1 MKKSDA
7 LLNNPKNRE
16 TKRKLLA
23 KDEPSPFVI
32 INKDSSVP
40 LLLVCD
46 HASERLPKS
55 LGTMGLSSSQR
66 KSHIAID
73 IGVGELVERLA
84 ENLGLTAVLCQYSR
98 LIVDCNRNLSDS
110 TAFIENC
117 DGIAVTGNHNLDNSE
132 RNKRIDE
139 IYWPYHNAIESQIK
153 RFVNQE
159 IDPIIIAIHSFTPTF
174 NGKAREWKLGVLWD
188 KDPVTANIFLRELRK
203 TGMNIGDNQPY
214 SGKDPQDFTIDFHA
228 EKSKLQHVG
237 IEVRQ
242 DLLKDIEGVTYVS
255 NILQNILTIVIN
267 QECISKK
274 L

>member
-7 LLNNPKNRE
+7 SLSNFKNRE
-16 TKRKLLA
+16 TKIKLLA
-23 KDEPSPFVI
+23 KDEPNPYVI

-46 HASERLPKS
+46 HASERLPRS
-55 LGTMGLSSSQR
+55 LGTMGLDSSQR

-73 IGVGELVERLA
+73 IGVGDLVESLA

-98 LIVDCNRNLSDS
+98 LIVDCNRNLNDP
-110 TAFIENC
+110 TAFIETS
-117 DGIAVTGNHNLDNSE
+117 DGIDVTGNHNLDNSE
-132 RNKRIDE
+132 RIKRIDE

-159 IDPIIIAIHSFTPTF
+159 IEPIIVAIHSFTPTF
-174 NGKAREWKLGVLWD
+174 NGKTREWELGVLWD
-188 KDPVTANIFLRELRK
+188 QDPVTANIFLRELRK
-203 TGMNIGDNQPY
+203 TGMKIGDNQPY
-214 SGKDPQDFTIDFHA
+214 SGKHPQDFTIDFHA
-228 EKSKLQHVG
+228 ETSQLQHVG

-242 DLLKDIEGVTYVS
+242 DLLKSEEGITYVS
-255 NILQNILTIVIN
+255 NTLQNILTIVIN
-267 QECISKK
+267 QQYTCKK